1 MIARLWTGAVPGS
14 RSDRYLEYLQKTG
27 VQECRATPGN
37 RGVYVFRRVAD
48 GRAEF
53 LFISLWQSLEAIK
66 AFAGSDVDNAVYF
79 PEDRDFLLEMDPR
92 VRHYEV
98 CVAEAT
104 K

>member
-1 MIARLWTGAVPGS
+1 MIARVWTGMTPGAKS
-14 RSDRYLEYLQKTG
+14 ERYLEYLERTG
-27 VQECRATPGN
+27 VKECRGTPGN
-37 RGVYVFRRVAD
+37 KGVFVLRRVEQ

-53 LFISLWQSLEAIK
+53 LFISLWESLDAIR
-66 AFAGSDVDNAVYF
+66 AFAGADIDKAVYF

-98 CVAEAT
+98 AVPPDV